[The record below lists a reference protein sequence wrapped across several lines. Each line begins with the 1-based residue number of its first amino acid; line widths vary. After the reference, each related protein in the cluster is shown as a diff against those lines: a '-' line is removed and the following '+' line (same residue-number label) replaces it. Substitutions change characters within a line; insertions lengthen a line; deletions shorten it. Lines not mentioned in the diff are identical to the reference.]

1 MIFFETANQARVFL
15 LLLAAGMGAGLLY
28 DLASPLRRRARPFP
42 AALLDAVWCLLS
54 GMLCALALAA
64 GGESTLRLFA
74 LLGLLC
80 GGGIYCL
87 GVRRVLRGM
96 IGLLSAKGRKRGAAR
111 SRS

>member
-28 DLASPLRRRARPFP
+28 DLASPLRRRARPWL

-54 GMLCALALAA
+54 GALCALALVA
-64 GGESTLRLFA
+64 GGESALRLFA
-74 LLGLLC
+74 LLGAFC

-87 GVRRVLRGM
+87 GVRRVLRGI
-96 IGLLSAKGRKRGAAR
+96 IGLLSGKRRKGGAAR
-111 SRS
+111 SRP